1 MTEVTMAITE
11 SDAERQARI
20 EADIRRLF
28 ARYRRVQ
35 NPAVAGSDQT
45 VEAQDAP
52 RRPGSGRFGAGSRP
66 VTSASRKPPPR
77 AL

>member
-1 MTEVTMAITE
+1 MAISE

-35 NPAVAGSDQT
+35 NPATAGSDQID
-45 VEAQDAP
+45 EAPYAP
-52 RRPGSGRFGAGSRP
+52 RRPASGRLGAASRP

-77 AL
+77 VL